1 MHVSRVGAG
10 GGRGGIKATMCVRGP
25 GGGGLGILQ
34 ISSRGQ
40 GINYI

>member
-25 GGGGLGILQ
+25 GGGGGEEFF
-34 ISSRGQ
+34 RFRPG
-40 GINYI
+40 GKV